1 MVGQRI
7 IRKVLTL
14 MAGAHNADDPQKMT
28 PLPA

>member
-7 IRKVLTL
+7 IRKV